1 MFKNCFL
8 KYFPE
13 LAGLLVFIVY
23 LNTMCPTIGEMD
35 SGELATVQATLSI
48 AHPTGYPLFALLG
61 YLFLKLPLPF
71 ETIIRLNLLAS
82 ILSAATIIILIRTTK
97 LIIENLPALVDHKW
111 KSFGLM
117 VQTSNY
123 SKILASIF
131 PGFMLG
137 FSLTFWLQSTRVEV
151 YSLQMFL
158 LSLIIYF
165 SIRAYNSHNSI
176 DSSSNKFWVWAF
188 IFIGLGLANHLTTI
202 FIVFPTIVLFFLKN
216 RFKFQNIRFMF
227 YLFLISFVVA
237 VSFYLLMMLRASS
250 NPPFKYGDPSNL
262 ISLFDHV
269 TAQRYKGNM
278 FQGIFSFKLQAE
290 KFINLLQF
298 NFAKQKWGEFS
309 LSILLG
315 IAGIIFSFILLKQF
329 NYYLFLILFFT
340 LAISFNYNIYDINE
354 YFLPAFYIICLCSG
368 LCILIISAILPKT
381 ISVKLLI
388 FFVSFVLIGSQIY
401 GNYKF
406 ADKSNDYFYETYA
419 KNLLESLPPNA
430 ILYTDNWSLALSP
443 MLYLQNIKNI
453 RKDVL
458 IFSPY
463 RKICFTPFQSLDIE
477 RFFKNNELIMN
488 KRVVIFDLD
497 SKGELIFPT
506 K

>member
-1 MFKNCFL
+1 LFKNCFL

-13 LAGLLVFIVY
+13 LAGLLVFLVY
-23 LNTMCPTIGEMD
+23 LTTMCPTIGEMD

-71 ETIIRLNLLAS
+71 ETIIRLNLLAAFW
-82 ILSAATIIILIRTTK
+82 SAATIVILIRTTK
-97 LIIENLPALVDHKW
+97 LIIENLSILVGPKW
-111 KSFGLM
+111 KSFDIT
-117 VQTSNY
+117 VQSSNY
-123 SKILASIF
+123 IKILVSIF

-158 LSLIIYF
+158 LSLVIYF
-165 SIRAYNSHNSI
+165 SICAYISHNSI
-176 DSSSNKFWVWAF
+176 DSSSNKHWVWAF
-188 IFIGLGLANHLTTI
+188 IFIGLAFANHLTTI
-202 FIVFPTIVLFFLKN
+202 FIVLPTIFLFFLKN
-216 RFKFQNIRFMF
+216 KLNFQNIRI
-227 YLFLISFVVA
+227 LFSLFFISFVVA
-237 VSFYLLMMLRASS
+237 VTFYLLMMFRASS

-309 LSILLG
+309 LSIFLG
-315 IAGIIFSFILLKQF
+315 VAGIVFSFILLKRF
-329 NYYLFLILFFT
+329 YYYLFLIFFFT
-340 LAISFNYNIYDINE
+340 LVISFNYNIYDINE
-354 YFLPAFYIICLCSG
+354 YFLPAFYIISLSSG

-381 ISVKLLI
+381 IAVKFLI
-388 FFVSFVLIGSQIY
+388 FFVSSVLIGAQIY
-401 GNYKF
+401 GNYQF
-406 ADKSNDYFYETYA
+406 ADKSNDYFYETNA
-419 KNLLESLPPNA
+419 KNLLESLPQNA

-453 RKDVL
+453 RRDVL

-463 RKICFTPFQSLDIE
+463 RKICFTPYQSMDVE
-477 RFFKNNELIMN
+477 RFFRNNELILN
-488 KRVVIFDLD
+488 KKVVIFDLD
-497 SKGELIFPT
+497 SKGNLVLPT